1 MPKIVA
7 VLKGTCYNYVAGTT
21 SVLCQSYSDSISYF
35 VKCLMLLSVLFGVT
49 TIYLAEVCAIF
60 SKKKK
65 PKMLYTICLS
75 NAPLV

>member
-35 VKCLMLLSVLFGVT
+35 VKCLILLSVLLVLQQSTWQKCVQYF
-49 TIYLAEVCAIF
+49 L
-60 SKKKK
+60 KKKK
-65 PKMLYTICLS
+65 KQPQHVIYYLF
-75 NAPLV
+75 V

>member
-7 VLKGTCYNYVAGTT
+7 VLKGACYNYVAGTT

-35 VKCLMLLSVLFGVT
+35 VKCLILLSVLSGVT
-49 TIYLAEVCAIF
+49 TIYLAEVCATF

-65 PKMLYTICLS
+65 TKKFKKNII
-75 NAPLV
+75 